1 MFKFTRAGLNRV
13 VFIISIILF
22 CCIQIFI
29 YKFTSK
35 INSNTEIAEDI
46 MKSQEEIEP
55 EKGNKEEYLIQEDE
69 QNQKQD
75 EKITKWQIEIPAISL
90 TANISEGTGK
100 GVLNKYVGHFEETS
114 LEEGNVGLAAHNR
127 GYNVNYFED
136 LKKLKESDLIIYR
149 HNEFEMEY
157 EVIKN
162 KIITD
167 TDWEVLEN
175 TEENTLTLITCVENE
190 PNYRRCVQAVEIDDD
205 IEF

>member
-1 MFKFTRAGLNRV
+1 
-13 VFIISIILF
+13 
-22 CCIQIFI
+22 
-29 YKFTSK
+29 
-35 INSNTEIAEDI
+35 
-46 MKSQEEIEP
+46 MKRQEEIEQ

-90 TANISEGTGK
+90 TANISEGTEK
-100 GVLNKYVGHFEETS
+100 EVLNKYVGHFEETS